1 VAANVRL
8 EKEPCHSRAEGSKHV
23 DRRPLAGSNLR
34 SLRAIELPYLHMPGP
49 IFQADLR
56 ELAIVRIPLLIYPP
70 GNWVMQPNLTSLS
83 LDGPPLSQSGA
94 DLRHFARSS
103 SMKRRTH
110 LVVGRLDERGSM
122 ELMMAIG
129 ASVCFPSLL
138 SLTLSS
144 LALVGSHQNSVL
156 PCLRSK
162 VLRLRTSI
170 PHPSAY
176 SFTAI
181 SPSSPFSGPFLPRRG
196 LFHSR

>member
-1 VAANVRL
+1 
-8 EKEPCHSRAEGSKHV
+8 
-23 DRRPLAGSNLR
+23 
-34 SLRAIELPYLHMPGP
+34 
-49 IFQADLR
+49 
-56 ELAIVRIPLLIYPP
+56 
-70 GNWVMQPNLTSLS
+70 
-83 LDGPPLSQSGA
+83 
-94 DLRHFARSS
+94 
-103 SMKRRTH
+103 MKRRTH

-156 PCLRSK
+156 LCLRSK

-181 SPSSPFSGPFLPRRG
+181 SPSSPFSGPFLSRAWIVPFAVDNHTP
-196 LFHSR
+196 LFSWTVLLGFAVACILAPQPTAILTVFTLHADSRTMSASRTETGYFLWRSAPCVALYIQLVLLLRQLIPSPCFNSGTFVIIRTIALVALCP